1 MKIKP
6 ILNLNK
12 HFNECEDYSLVNAK
26 NIKLTKD
33 NIITNDNT
41 IELNDTIDNKLSK
54 EESIVGCI
62 PCNTELVIFTSIG
75 HIYRYDETND
85 SIDLVIQDF
94 GYNGGKITGTF
105 TYNVNNDLII
115 SFGEYDINDNILVPV
130 KTINL
135 NTDTHLN
142 NKLFS
147 LSPEVNIPKFKDV
160 NYIKGNTYK
169 GWYNVFIRYK
179 INKYDY
185 TKWFPIGYP
194 IFVDT
199 FNNNKIIDY
208 KYSAP
213 LSVSNS
219 TVATYQEINIE
230 NNFSD
235 NKDLCNISFELQL
248 DNLDINYSY
257 YQLAFVIVNNDSTK
271 IKSTFDIATKQ
282 NVIQFN
288 SFIISDEEIQGTN
301 DIITEYYNYYNVQ
314 NIINYKNKLYI
325 SNYKEEEVNHN
336 ELIDAA
342 NNIILTPISN
352 RTFTKKINTEVTLN
366 IRENKNTYNYTSVT
380 KKITADAT
388 NNEINIS
395 LETIVNEFIDSS
407 FGENFKFIVQHTNPS
422 NISIT
427 DYETYQSN
435 FINININYNIADDA
449 YFIETSGGKYKINDK
464 YIFKI
469 GESNIDNINYTIIKL
484 ETLNI
489 SYTSTDL
496 PSESKPRE
504 TSNKFKISFGNIS
517 VKIANL
523 DNEFKLP
530 IPSYIN
536 SYKLLKPSGN
546 SIIKYEENQYIGTD
560 GEYSDRWYHTF
571 ESTDNKS
578 FTIQIVDSV
587 ILNNDDILI
596 TKFNIKI
603 NGENPITIYTQNI
616 SDDDKYSSIVFCRK
630 YGINMGAGAI
640 STKDTDYYISNIYN
654 SYYDRIIVENLEKDT
669 IIKPSDENSYD
680 NEYSNIFKKD
690 TLLPNEVYNF
700 FIHYVDEYGN
710 YTQGYK
716 INPKLNSGTSYELQN
731 QNKEILFLNGETCY
745 IIKDD
750 YILNKHGEFNL
761 SFKTCDK
768 SNLSFNKDINM
779 VYTGAINS
787 TEETT
792 KALTSILSI
801 FKTSKYSEYKWS
813 HVLPS
818 LNYQIFE
825 NNNNEKF
832 FKMPF
837 TDVAKQ
843 PIKIKLNNVVIPN
856 NYKGFFI
863 SYEKLERITDTALIF
878 KSNYMVTKDSNYD
891 KANNNDEGKYIY
903 DDTNKENIVY
913 IYNDK
918 FDINDKIDINYDF
931 ILYNNNDLMNLAWD
945 RITNTTKPGISN
957 FNKEIRFNY
966 SNICFNSIVNK
977 NLLVADSIKNNLGSS
992 TRLECMLGSNI
1003 NVNLN
1008 NHNDEYAFMS
1018 AVILNKIT
1026 KNIYNNKN
1034 KTLIKL
1040 GDTVYGINSARDE
1053 SNNIIGTKVDNYTI
1067 DHGYNGVVT
1076 SNGVIYFNSVLFDD
1090 AKNVITSAYT
1100 TIPYYGSHALGLSD
1114 KKDLEEIVTKNEPI
1128 YTHRAFMYLNNIKT
1142 YDEYYHESKEYN
1154 NKPQLKSY
1162 IIRVTDND
1170 RALENR
1176 NVTGSFV
1183 TPANTTDLFKNNR
1196 SINSPI
1202 KTYTNYNPNNW
1213 NITNYDNRIIQS
1225 DVINSES
1232 PINNWRKFN
1241 VTEYK
1246 DINDNKGKIT
1256 NLVGIGDLFIVHTE
1270 HSMFILDVNN
1280 YLVAVN
1286 KTVKTEDKELLEIN
1300 HKEVFTSQVG
1310 FGGLQDPNAWIV
1322 GTFGYIWYNDDTNRF
1337 MRYDN
1342 SKFDFIDK
1350 NIINWLTKTKPTN
1363 VRFADDKINNRII
1376 ISFDVNNIVD
1386 NVTTTFRA
1394 CISYNYNINAFISI
1408 HGDDENKIW
1417 FDDAYGT
1424 KNKLYLLKDSKL
1436 NNISNNISN
1445 SCKISVIVNTEY
1457 DIIKYL
1463 EFISYK
1469 LFTIDNTKVSVNI
1482 YDYSPVEGKSHVY
1495 SGDYLTIYNDLI
1507 NTNKLDISNTEDN
1520 VFNSELNSNW
1530 KKPYFHLGNWN
1541 INYLIDTKNE
1551 KINKD
1556 YPHLPTDVNSR
1567 LYGNYFIIE
1576 FEFNTD
1582 KQFEFEELNCQFT
1595 TKIN

>member
-1 MKIKP
+1 MKVKP

-12 HFNECEDYSLVNAK
+12 HFDECENYSLVNAK

-41 IELNDTIDNKLSK
+41 IALNNTIKTKLSEK
-54 EESIVGCI
+54 TNNNIVGCI
-62 PCNTELVIFTSIG
+62 PCNTELVIFTSLG
-75 HIYRYDETND
+75 YIYRYNEKDN
-85 SIDLVIQDF
+85 SIDLVIEDF

-115 SFGEYDINDNILVPV
+115 SFGEYDTNNNILVPV

-135 NTDTHLN
+135 NTDAHLD

-169 GWYNVFIRYK
+169 GWYNVFVRYK

-199 FNNNKIIDY
+199 FSNNKIIDY

-213 LSVSNS
+213 LSKENA

-235 NKDLCNISFELQL
+235 TKDLCDISFELQL

-288 SFIISDEEIQGTN
+288 SFIISDEEIQGVN

-314 NIINYKNKLYI
+314 NIINYKNRLYV

-352 RTFTKKINTEVTLN
+352 RTFTKEITTEVTLK
-366 IRENKNTYNYTSVT
+366 IRENKNTYDYTLVT
-380 KKITADAT
+380 KNIIANAT

-395 LETIVNEFIDSS
+395 LETITNEFINDS
-407 FGENFKFIVQHTNPS
+407 FGENFKFIIQHTNSS
-422 NISIT
+422 NISVT
-427 DYETYQSN
+427 DYETFKFN
-435 FINININYNIADDA
+435 LVNINYNIANKV
-449 YFIETSGGKYKINDK
+449 YSIETSKGKYKINDN

-469 GESNIDNINYTIIKL
+469 GESNIDIINYTIIKL

-489 SYTSTDL
+489 SYETDDL

-504 TSNKFKISFGNIS
+504 TSNKYKIYFGNIS
-517 VKIANL
+517 VNIAEL
-523 DNEFKLP
+523 DSEFVLP
-530 IPSYIN
+530 IPRHIN

-546 SIIKYEENQYIGTD
+546 SITKYEENQHIGTD
-560 GEYSDRWYHTF
+560 GEYSDYWYHTF
-571 ESTDNKS
+571 ESTNNKS
-578 FTIQIVDSV
+578 FTIQITDYVT
-587 ILNNDDILI
+587 LNNGNILI
-596 TKFNIKI
+596 KAFTVKI
-603 NGENPITIYTQNI
+603 NEGDAITIHTQNI
-616 SDDDKYSSIVFCRK
+616 TNIEEYSSIVFCYK
-630 YGINMGAGAI
+630 YGITTGAGAI
-640 STKDTDYYISNIYN
+640 STKDTYYYISNIYN
-654 SYYDRIIVENLEKDT
+654 SYYDKVIVEDLTKDA
-669 IIKPSDENSYD
+669 INKPSDNNSYND
-680 NEYSNIFKKD
+680 EYSIIFKKD

-700 FIHYVDEYGN
+700 FIHYVDKYGN
-710 YTQGYK
+710 CTQGYK
-716 INPKLNSGTSYELQN
+716 INPKLNSGTTTEIAN
-731 QNKEILFLNGETCY
+731 QSKEILFLNGSICY

-750 YILNKHGEFNL
+750 YILKDNGELNL
-761 SFKTCDK
+761 SFKTCSK
-768 SNLSFNKDINM
+768 ANLSFNDDINM
-779 VYTGAINS
+779 IYTNPDNPNDGTTS
-787 TEETT
+787 T
-792 KALTSILSI
+792 LTSILDM
-801 FKTSKYSEYKWS
+801 FKSSKYSEYKWS

-837 TDVAKQ
+837 ADVAKQ
-843 PIKIKLNNVVIPN
+843 PIKIKLNNIVIPN
-856 NYKGFFI
+856 KYKGFFI

-878 KSNYMVTKDSNYD
+878 KSNYMVTKDSDYNQAENIKD
-891 KANNNDEGKYIY
+891 DTTGKKYIY
-903 DDTNKENIVY
+903 DDTNKKNIVY
-913 IYNDK
+913 IYSDK

-931 ILYNNNDLMNLAWD
+931 ILYNNNDLDNLAWNI
-945 RITNTTKPGISN
+945 ITEATTPGILN
-957 FNKEIRFNY
+957 FNKEVRFNY
-966 SNICFNSIVNK
+966 SDIHFNSIVNK
-977 NLLVADSIKNNLGSS
+977 TLLVADSIKNNLGSS
-992 TRLECMLGSNI
+992 TRLECTLGSDI
-1003 NVNLN
+1003 DVDLN
-1008 NHNDEYAFMS
+1008 GKDTEYAFIS
-1018 AVILNKIT
+1018 AIVLNKVT

-1040 GDTVYGINSARDE
+1040 GD
-1053 SNNIIGTKVDNYTI
+1053 IIYSDTDVNDYII

-1100 TIPYYGSHALGLSD
+1100 TIPYYGSHALGITNIGD
-1114 KKDLEEIVTKNEPI
+1114 GDKNEPI

-1154 NKPQLKSY
+1154 NQPQLKSY
-1162 IIRVTDND
+1162 IIRITENG

-1176 NVTGSFV
+1176 NVIGSFV

-1196 SINSPI
+1196 SINTPI
-1202 KTYTNYNPNNW
+1202 KIYSNYNPNNW

-1225 DVINSES
+1225 NVINSES

-1280 YLVAVN
+1280 YLIAVN

-1322 GTFGYIWYNDDTNRF
+1322 GAFGYIWYNNDTNRF

-1350 NIINWLTKTKPTN
+1350 SIVNWLLKTKPTN

-1376 ISFDVNNIVD
+1376 ISFDVNN
-1386 NVTTTFRA
+1386 TRA
-1394 CISYNYNINAFISI
+1394 CISYNYNINAFVSI
-1408 HGDDENKIW
+1408 HGDDNNKIY
-1417 FDDAYGT
+1417 FDESYNT
-1424 KNKLYLLKDSKL
+1424 KNSLYLLKDNDL
-1436 NNISNNISN
+1436 HNITDDISN

-1469 LFTIDNTKVSVNI
+1469 LFTIDDDISVNI

-1495 SGDYLTIYNDLI
+1495 SGDYLTIYNDLV
-1507 NTNKLDISNTEDN
+1507 NTGQLDIFNDEDN
-1520 VFNSELNSNW
+1520 KFNTSLNSDW
-1530 KKPYFHLGNWN
+1530 EKPYFHLGNWN
-1541 INYLIDTKNE
+1541 INKLYDKQNTDDTYGFID
-1551 KINKD
+1551 D
-1556 YPHLPTDVNSR
+1556 RSR

-1595 TKIN
+1595 NKIN